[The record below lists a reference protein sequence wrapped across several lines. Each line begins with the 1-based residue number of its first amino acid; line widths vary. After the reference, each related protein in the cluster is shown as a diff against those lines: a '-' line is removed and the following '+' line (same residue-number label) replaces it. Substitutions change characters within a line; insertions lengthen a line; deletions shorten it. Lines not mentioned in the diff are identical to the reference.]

1 MVHIQFSKVLKTV
14 SSFSS
19 GINLNVLDSRTTS
32 CWCYIFDNNVET
44 VFLQYQDTKISV
56 NGKTLTLKNSEL
68 RELSLTGTLAGKV
81 WTLVGVSYNEKSA
94 EAQLWIDGHVL
105 VNSRIL
111 RTKLDWKD
119 SPSLTLG
126 GNKFKGKITQLM
138 LFNLTLTQEQVQE
151 INGRMKLPGETE
163 SNIRIL

>member
-19 GINLNVLDSRTTS
+19 GINLNILDSITTL
-32 CWCYIFDNNVET
+32 CWFYIFDINVET
-44 VFLQYQDTKISV
+44 VFLQYQDIKISV
-56 NGKTLTLKNSEL
+56 NGKTLALKNSEL
-68 RELSLTGTLAGKV
+68 KELSLTGTLAGEG

-94 EAQLWIDGHVL
+94 EAQLWIDGHV

-111 RTKLDWKD
+111 RTKMDSKG

-151 INGRMKLPGETE
+151 VNGRMKLPGETE
-163 SNIRIL
+163 SSI